1 MTSRSSRTLLVAFLV
16 LHGIVSLAGP
26 ALHALPGFNHH
37 PAELS
42 NRSDDASHGSTDLG
56 RHSNDDCPVCQ
67 FHHQALFL
75 LGVDSR
81 LVVDVVRIRP
91 PAEPPLFLPPAP
103 QASPSPRAPP
113 LV

>member
-1 MTSRSSRTLLVAFLV
+1 MASRSSRTLLVAFLV
-16 LHGIVSLAGP
+16 LHGIASLVGP

-42 NRSDDASHGSTDLG
+42 HRDDAPGSTDLG
-56 RHSNDDCPVCQ
+56 RESTDDCPVCH

-75 LGVDSR
+75 VDADSH

-91 PAEPPLFLPPAP
+91 PADPPLFLPPAP

-113 LV
+113 LA

>member
-1 MTSRSSRTLLVAFLV
+1 MSSRSSRTLLVAFLV
-16 LHGIVSLAGP
+16 LHGIASLAGP

-42 NRSDDASHGSTDLG
+42 NRDGSTDLG
-56 RHSNDDCPVCQ
+56 RESTDDCPVCQ

-75 LGVDSR
+75 VDADSHH
-81 LVVDVVRIRP
+81 VVDVVRIRP
-91 PAEPPLFLPPAP
+91 PAEPPLFPPPAP
-103 QASPSPRAPP
+103 HAAPSPRAPP

>member
-1 MTSRSSRTLLVAFLV
+1 MTSRSCRTLLVAFLV
-16 LHGIVSLAGP
+16 LHGISSLAGP

-42 NRSDDASHGSTDLG
+42 NRDDDASGSNDLG
-56 RHSNDDCPVCQ
+56 RESTDDCPVCQ

-75 LGVDSR
+75 IDVDSQ

-91 PAEPPLFLPPAP
+91 PAEPPLSLPPAP